1 MSEGLIQKQVAIAL
15 SKQPGV
21 RIFRNQ
27 VGQGWV
33 GKFAGN
39 LGNGRILLENARR
52 VSFGLQPGSGD
63 LIGWKTIAGRAIFLS
78 AEVKTDTGRM
88 SHEQVNWLDFVR
100 KSGEIGRAHV

>member
-1 MSEGLIQKQVAIAL
+1 MTGVQTCAL
-15 SKQPGV
+15 P
-21 RIFRNQ
+21 I
-27 VGQGWV
+27 W
-33 GKFAGN
+33 
-39 LGNGRILLENARR
+39 RILLENARR

-100 KSGEIGRAHV
+100 KSGGIAEVFRSADEVAQLNLTDYQHLA